1 MCADCGRPVVTAH
14 SDDERMLCECATIRA
29 ERTTPTDPTAPRPEA
44 GPDFDTPL
52 AKDERF
58 VDVSLSTTRDRW
70 YVYLT
75 PEAAKS
81 DYEAGGVDVR
91 RVRVVPSS
99 PPSGG
104 ATGEREA
111 SADDLMTLRS
121 LHIENPPDK
130 PWSAKAGFDGPAA
143 EMFAAALCDFYRKS
157 GGENYVEMHMRDPAS
172 PSEEFVVTV
181 QRKAGKTPH
190 ELRREAEA
198 ALAALPREATGVSEA
213 MVENVAR
220 RYVPEN
226 NGGVGC
232 GDAPNL
238 LSLADRMALVRAGAA
253 LDAGRTP

>member
-1 MCADCGRPVVTAH
+1 M
-14 SDDERMLCECATIRA
+14 
-29 ERTTPTDPTAPRPEA
+29 TTPTDPTDPTAPRPEEET
-44 GPDFDTPL
+44 FEECIRRL
-52 AKDERF
+52 AREDGSAETIAFAEKF
-58 VDVSLSTTRDRW
+58 L
-70 YVYLT
+70 
-75 PEAAKS
+75 AA
-81 DYEAGGVDVR
+81 
-91 RVRVVPSS
+91 VPSS

>member
-130 PWSAKAGFDGPAA
+130 PWSVKAGFDGPAA

-198 ALAALPREATGVSEA
+198 ALAAFPREATGVSEA
-213 MVENVAR
+213 MAKCDSIDIDG
-220 RYVPEN
+220 RYEWLVKVSFLN
-226 NGGVGC
+226 AD
-232 GDAPNL
+232 DAF
-238 LSLADRMALVRAGAA
+238 AFYTAA